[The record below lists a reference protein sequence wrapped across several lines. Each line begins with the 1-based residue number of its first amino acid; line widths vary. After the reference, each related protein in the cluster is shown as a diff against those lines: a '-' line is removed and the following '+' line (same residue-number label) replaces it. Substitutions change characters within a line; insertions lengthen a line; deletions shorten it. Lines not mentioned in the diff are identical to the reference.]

1 MTKLPL
7 YHEKA
12 AEDGRGGSPGWW
24 FGAPIVA
31 FIYAFLAP
39 RFVPEI
45 VSLPDLPNGVAP
57 AMRWFIGLLLGVA
70 LLSAWGLVRWIR
82 STRARARLRHS

>member
-7 YHEKA
+7 YHETA
-12 AEDGRGGSPGWW
+12 RDGRGGIPGWW
-24 FGAPIVA
+24 FGAPVGA
-31 FIYAFLAP
+31 FAYAFLAP

-45 VSLPDLPNGVAP
+45 VTLPPALPQGVAS

-70 LLSAWGLVRWIR
+70 LLSIWRLVQWLR
-82 STRARARLRHS
+82 SSRVPRHS